1 MKVYSVHSPEFQEF
15 GKPLSGYDFSSLLSA
30 LEKKTIPDAGI
41 YYTPSDDALEAQAVF
56 KEVMERGFGG
66 MPVQI
71 GYVSGRSHVLDC
83 LEYHKG
89 NEFNIA
95 ADDVILIVGNTCH
108 IKDGVFDSAN
118 CMAFLLPRGTA
129 VEFYATTLHYAPI
142 HMTESGY
149 RVACVLPR
157 GTNTDFTPAERIDT
171 EDAWLLAKN
180 KWVATFADTDSAKD
194 GMYVGLTGK
203 NIDFSMLEF

>member
-1 MKVYSVHSPEFQEF
+1 MKVYSVNSPEFREF
-15 GKPLSGYDFSSLLSA
+15 GRLLAGYDFKALLA
-30 LEKKTIPDAGI
+30 ELEKKMIPDAGI
-41 YYTPSDDALEAQAVF
+41 YYTPSDEALEAQTVF
-56 KEVMERGFGG
+56 NEVMERGFGG
-66 MPVQI
+66 MPIQI
-71 GYVSGRSHVLDC
+71 GYVSGRSHRLDC

-95 ADDVILIVGNTCH
+95 ADDVVLIVGNTCH
-108 IKDGVFDSAN
+108 IKDGVFDSAH

-129 VEFYATTLHYAPI
+129 VEFYATTLHYAPM
-142 HMTESGY
+142 HVTESGY

-157 GTNTDFTPAERIDT
+157 GTNTDFAPQARLDA

-180 KWVATFADTDSAKD
+180 KWVATFENTDSEKD
-194 GMYVGLTGK
+194 GTHVGLIGE